1 MPDEKQ
7 NIVINNQ
14 VIFENGILNGGLL
27 AFMLYDTYGFP
38 FDLTQQILK
47 ENGIFIDEKDFE
59 KELKKQQERSK
70 QDRKNNE
77 IDIAGNNEIWNDLS
91 LKYQTKKLYYEYD
104 NSIKC
109 EAKVLAIVENGNI
122 VDNASIGSNVYLVL
136 DKSVFYPT
144 GGGEKCD
151 NGIVICNGIVSY
163 VSNVQK
169 EGNLIR
175 IAVEKI
181 KNNISVGNNLLCY
194 SFRKNV
200 GCNHTATHLLQSA
213 LRKVLG
219 DKIQQK
225 GSYVDENE
233 LRFDF
238 SFDRSL
244 TADELLEVKQLIKS
258 WIDGCF
264 IVDIKEMSKS
274 EAEKL
279 GALHFFGDK
288 YGEVVRVV
296 SILDNDGN
304 LISCEFCGGIHAKN
318 TGELLDFEIETESS
332 IGSGVRRIVAR
343 TGILAS
349 LAREKQKHKIEII
362 KLQDKNK
369 EAQKA
374 FENDTNE
381 LLLMIKPV
389 VVNDIA
395 LFIGKFSSNVASLLQ
410 KWFISKYKAV
420 LIVKKSNS
428 NGTEC
433 LFASKRNEGYDCVV
447 LTEKLCIAVGGENSE
462 YNKAFYAVCKHNKQ
476 DFNYEKFLQ
485 EI

>member
-1 MPDEKQ
+1 MPDEKP

-14 VIFENGILNGGLL
+14 IIFENGVLNGGLL
-27 AFMLYDTYGFP
+27 SFMLYDTYGFP

-47 ENGIFIDEKDFE
+47 ENGIFIDEKEFE

-77 IDIAGNNEIWNDLS
+77 LDIASNVEIWKELS
-91 LKYQTKKLYYEYD
+91 VKYQTKKLYYEYD

-109 EAKVLAIVENGNI
+109 EAKVLAIVKNGQV
-122 VDNASIGSNVYLVL
+122 VDNAEKGSNIYLVL

-151 NGIVICNGIVSY
+151 NGVITCNGVASY

-169 EGNLIR
+169 EENLIR
-175 IAVEKI
+175 IAI
-181 KNNISVGNNLLCY
+181 SNLNSNIAVGEDVICY

-213 LRKVLG
+213 LRKIFG

-238 SFDRSL
+238 SFDRAL
-244 TADELLEVKQLIKS
+244 TADELLEVKQLVKS

-264 IVDIKEMSKS
+264 IVATKEMPKS

-288 YGEVVRVV
+288 YGDVVRVV
-296 SILDNDGN
+296 SIVDNNDN

-318 TGELLDFEIETESS
+318 TGELFDFEIESESS
-332 IGSGVRRIVAR
+332 VGSGIRRIIAR
-343 TGILAS
+343 TGIGAEF
-349 LAREKQKHKIEII
+349 AREKQKHKMEII

-369 EAQKA
+369 ESQKA

-381 LLLMIKPV
+381 LLSMIQPI
-389 VVNDIA
+389 VVNDFA
-395 LFIGKFSSNVASLLQ
+395 LFIGKFSSNVVSSLQ
-410 KWFISKYKAV
+410 KGFMSKYKAV

-428 NGTEC
+428 NGIEC
-433 LFASKRNEGYDCVV
+433 LLSSIRNGGYDCAK
-447 LTEKLCIAVGGENSE
+447 LAEKLCNVVGGENGE
-462 YNKAFYAVCKHNKQ
+462 HNKAFYAVCKHNKQ